1 MPSEQ
6 DNKASAQTQA
16 GLSTATSFHLA
27 RYPRITVFEV
37 DYLHLRM
44 NDGSDLYVTRDGLPF
59 MRQLLP
65 GNHWA
70 DKQWLAANSTKLP
83 GTSAVYRIATK
94 EVMGTS
100 RDIVLK
106 WNRMGQDIPG
116 ATDISPGF
124 AGEFNSPF
132 QEFALV
138 TELRKV
144 LETSHNGLNIPKPSA
159 IYVPRKYVG
168 LEKIG
173 RRKYRMEAISK
184 NHQEILLDLNRQY
197 AVIYEW
203 IEGIDSA
210 QALREGIIDE
220 NTMRDLVENANE
232 QLHDKGFVVGD
243 SKPHHVII
251 QPSADGTLPAATG
264 AAMPSGLVDFEL
276 LDRTPQREKAVRA
289 IRREAYLKRQAHR
302 FEAQAKFPPGLAATR
317 IMGVDYVCGAVEST
331 GGALWVVGKDPLLF
345 EYFLPEKWRKT
356 PRTQLSVANQVY
368 ETVTKDSI
376 HLVWRVS
383 RVGEVPDVDPFFD
396 KDRQIRHH
404 GYNSPFEEIALS
416 MHLFE
421 KNIETIYP
429 RAIYMTGQKSEISPR
444 LLDKS
449 RYESHADLRMPDG
462 RPILSQ
468 RRDYIIIWGYWNG
481 PDEMLAAKDQD
492 HYRAIDALQAYRR
505 DRITEET
512 YMHVVQAATERLHA
526 AAVQDLNLRGSHL
539 LLSLD
544 GADQLVT
551 DQQGLPTVRICN
563 FELLKRID

>member
-1 MPSEQ
+1 MASEQ
-6 DNKASAQTQA
+6 DNKASVQTHA
-16 GLSTATSFHLA
+16 GISTAASFHLA
-27 RYPRITVFEV
+27 RHPRITVFGV

-44 NDGSDLYVTRDGLPF
+44 NDGSDLYVTRHGIPF
-59 MRQLLP
+59 VRQLLP

-116 ATDISPGF
+116 ATDISAGF

-132 QEFALV
+132 EEFGLV
-138 TELRKV
+138 MELRKAF
-144 LETSHNGLNIPKPSA
+144 ETSHNRLNIPKPSA
-159 IYVPRKYVG
+159 IYVPRKYVS
-168 LEKIG
+168 LEKMG
-173 RRKYRMEAISK
+173 RKKYKMEAISK
-184 NHQEILLDLNRQY
+184 EHEGILLDINRQY

-203 IEGIDSA
+203 MAGIDSA
-210 QALREGIIDE
+210 QALRKEIIDE
-220 NTMRDLVENANE
+220 NTMRDLVESANE
-232 QLHDKGFVVGD
+232 QLQDKGFVVGD

-264 AAMPSGLVDFEL
+264 AATPCGLVDFEL

-289 IRREAYLKRQAHR
+289 VKREAYLKRQRR
-302 FEAQAKFPPGLAATR
+302 FETQAKLPPGLAAAR

-356 PRTQLSVANQVY
+356 ARTKLSVANQVY

-396 KDRQIRHH
+396 KDRRIRHH

-421 KNIETIYP
+421 NNIETTYP

-481 PDEMLAAKDQD
+481 PDEMLAARDQD
-492 HYRAIDALQAYRR
+492 YYRAIDALQAYRR
-505 DRITEET
+505 GRIKEET
-512 YMHVVQAATERLHA
+512 YMRVVQAATERLRA
-526 AAVQDLNLRGSHL
+526 AGVQDLNLRGSHL

-551 DQQGLPTVRICN
+551 DQQELPTVRICN

>member
-6 DNKASAQTQA
+6 DNKASVQAQA

-27 RYPRITVFEV
+27 RHPRIVVFGVE
-37 DYLHLRM
+37 YLHLRM
-44 NDGSDLYVTRDGLPF
+44 NDGSDLYVTRHGLPF
-59 MRQLLP
+59 VRQLLP
-65 GNHWA
+65 DNHWT
-70 DKQWLAANSTKLP
+70 DKEWLAANSTKLP
-83 GTSAVYRIATK
+83 GTSAVYRITTK

-132 QEFALV
+132 EEFDLV
-138 TELRKV
+138 MELRKSIDSSEGK
-144 LETSHNGLNIPKPSA
+144 LCIPKPSA
-159 IYVPRKYVG
+159 IYVPRKHVA

-173 RRKYRMEAISK
+173 RKRYKMEVISK
-184 NHQEILLDLNRQY
+184 KHEEISLDLNRQY

-203 IEGIDSA
+203 IPGIDSA
-210 QALREGIIDE
+210 QALREGMIDE
-220 NTMRDLVENANE
+220 NTMRSLVKSANE
-232 QLHDKGFVVGD
+232 QLQHEGFVVGD

-251 QPSADGTLPAATG
+251 QPSADGALPAGSSAVI
-264 AAMPSGLVDFEL
+264 PSGLVDFEL
-276 LDRTPQREKAVRA
+276 LDRTPQREKARRA
-289 IRREAYLKRQAHR
+289 VKREAYLKRQAHR
-302 FEAQAKFPPGLAATR
+302 FEAEVKFPPGLSATR
-317 IMGVDYVCGAVEST
+317 IMGVDYVCGTVEST

-356 PRTQLSVANQVY
+356 PRTKLSVANQVY
-368 ETVTKDSI
+368 KTVTKDSI

-383 RVGEVPDVDPFFD
+383 RVGEIPDVDPFFD

-421 KNIETIYP
+421 NNIETTYP
-429 RAIYMTGQKSEISPR
+429 RAIYMTGQKSEISSR

-449 RYESHADLRMPDG
+449 KYESHGNLRMPDG

-481 PDEMLAAKDQD
+481 PDEMLAARDQD
-492 HYRAIDALQAYRR
+492 HYRAIDALEAYRR
-505 DRITEET
+505 GRITEET
-512 YMHVVQAATERLHA
+512 YMRVVQTATERLHA
-526 AAVQDLNLRGSHL
+526 AGVQDLNLRGSHL

-563 FELLKRID
+563 FELLKRVD